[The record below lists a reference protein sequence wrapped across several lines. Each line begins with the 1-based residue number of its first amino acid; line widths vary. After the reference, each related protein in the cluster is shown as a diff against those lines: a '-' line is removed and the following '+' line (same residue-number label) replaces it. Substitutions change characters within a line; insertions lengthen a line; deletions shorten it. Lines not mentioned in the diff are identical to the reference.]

1 MREYLERI
9 TGVIPEKDWKLFKA
23 LAFQES
29 KKRGDIL
36 LDFNKKCRHIWFL
49 RKGAVR
55 KVENVNGM
63 MKTTHFYVAPFMF
76 TVYRSLLRDVP
87 SLMSII
93 CEEDCEFDVIPYSA
107 LTKLYNQS
115 HTIERIGRV
124 MAEHQ
129 YIEEFDLR
137 RILLNFDALQR
148 YEYLETN
155 QPEIFQ
161 HFQLKDI
168 ATFLGITPVSL
179 SRLRKSRWDKRS

>member
-1 MREYLERI
+1 MREYLEHI
-9 TGVIPEKDWKLFKA
+9 TGAIPEKDWVLFKA
-23 LAFQES
+23 LAFQER
-29 KKRGDIL
+29 KKAGDII

-49 RKGAVR
+49 KKGAVR
-55 KVENVNGM
+55 KIENVNGM

-76 TVYRSLLRDVP
+76 TVYRSLLRNVP

-93 CEEDCEFDVIPYSA
+93 CEEDCEFDVIPYSE

-148 YEYLETN
+148 YEYLEAN

-179 SRLRKSRWDKRS
+179 SRLRKSRWDKRN